1 MEKFDTYKENRD
13 TDDFEGGPF
22 FKMAYD
28 ELFKQCGIDTILSY
42 DKLEADDCI
51 AITTKE
57 VLKKYPDAEIYI
69 ITSDMDYL
77 QLMRENVH
85 IYNLKYKLLCDS
97 KTAFPDPEKNLFCK
111 IVMGDRVIIS
121 PEYLQS
127 VVLRLQR
134 SILMTENYLLP
145 NFKKRANKNC
155 MREIGKL

>member
-28 ELFKQCGIDTILSY
+28 ELFKQCGIDTILEDY

-111 IVMGDRVIIS
+111 IVMGDKSDNIPGIFAKCGIKTAEKYFDDR
-121 PEYLQS
+121 ELFTAKLQK
-127 VVLRLQR
+127 
-134 SILMTENYLLP
+134 E
-145 NFKKRANKNC
+145 
-155 MREIGKL
+155 GKQELYEK